1 MGDGNYLIEM
11 NWKRKQRKGGLRYNK
26 MGKERLIEFQEL
38 QRENKEIRGKINNIF
53 DDLKLK
59 ETKKDLWLLVE
70 KLIDNEIKQEDCCN
84 N

>member
-1 MGDGNYLIEM
+1 
-11 NWKRKQRKGGLRYNK
+11 

>member
-1 MGDGNYLIEM
+1 M